1 MAGKSDYLENTILDL
16 VYGGVAYTPPAIL
29 YVALFS
35 VAPTDAGGGTELSGG
50 GYARV
55 AVPNDLTNFPAASG
69 GSKSNGT
76 AITFPTATADWATVV
91 AFGIFDAAGGGNL
104 LSWGTIS
111 PNKTALTND
120 TMSFAAG
127 DLTFTE
133 D

>member
-55 AVPNDLTNFPAASG
+55 AVPNDLTNFPAL
-69 GSKSNGT
+69 K
-76 AITFPTATADWATVV
+76 
-91 AFGIFDAAGGGNL
+91 
-104 LSWGTIS
+104 
-111 PNKTALTND
+111 
-120 TMSFAAG
+120 
-127 DLTFTE
+127 
-133 D
+133 